1 LCGKCGKRAAAQSG
15 VADGFPSA
23 LNLVNRLAGVFHD
36 RAYFNTSVR
45 RWWAGYCLGMRDHV
59 EFLRSGYEA
68 LQQGDLEA
76 FKALARERLGPDFEF
91 HLVWDGRVLKGY
103 TGTLEWLE
111 DTRETWEEYSQEVEE
126 IIDLGAQVIVVLRI
140 SARGAGSGVPVAQEL
155 AVVWTFDGERA
166 VRARSFTSR
175 AAALAGVRQAQ

>member
-1 LCGKCGKRAAAQSG
+1 M
-15 VADGFPSA
+15 
-23 LNLVNRLAGVFHD
+23 
-36 RAYFNTSVR
+36 
-45 RWWAGYCLGMRDHV
+45 WAGYCRAMRDHV

-68 LQQGDLEA
+68 LRQGDLES
-76 FKALARERLGPDFEF
+76 FKALSRERLGPDFEF

-103 TGTLEWLE
+103 PGTLEWLA

-126 IIDLGAQVIVVLRI
+126 ILDLGAQVVVVLRV
-140 SARGAGSGVPVAQEL
+140 SARGAGSGVPVGQEL

-175 AAALAGVRQAQ
+175 AAALASARQAQ